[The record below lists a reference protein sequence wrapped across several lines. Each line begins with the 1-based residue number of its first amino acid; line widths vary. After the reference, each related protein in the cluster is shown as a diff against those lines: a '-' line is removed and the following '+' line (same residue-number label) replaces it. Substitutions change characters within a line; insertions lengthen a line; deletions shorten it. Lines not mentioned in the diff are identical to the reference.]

1 MHTKYET
8 HINKIGSSVT
18 EFLDDKMLVL
28 FGESAPAELID
39 YCLSITVNEI
49 DSEIKAG
56 DMLQI
61 GDAKYKITSVGEA
74 VETNLTSLGHIT
86 LKFDGLVRPELPG
99 TLYLE
104 DTEIQEVKQG
114 DTLRIYSHA

>member
-1 MHTKYET
+1 
-8 HINKIGSSVT
+8 
-18 EFLDDKMLVL
+18 
-28 FGESAPAELID
+28 
-39 YCLSITVNEI
+39 
-49 DSEIKAG
+49 
-56 DMLQI
+56 MLQI

-86 LKFDGLVRPELPG
+86 LKFDGLERPELPG

-104 DTEIQEVKQG
+104 ETEIQEVKQG